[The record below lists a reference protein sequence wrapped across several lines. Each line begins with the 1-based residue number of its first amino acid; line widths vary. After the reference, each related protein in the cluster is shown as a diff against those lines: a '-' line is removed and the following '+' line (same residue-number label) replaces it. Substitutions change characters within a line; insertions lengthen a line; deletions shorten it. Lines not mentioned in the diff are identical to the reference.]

1 MRLPAIAYF
10 AIGGFAMF
18 FGLFFV
24 VFLRDVPE
32 LLYLCGPVTII
43 PGTIAIVLGVMQ
55 WRREQ
60 VVIEFANW
68 AKSQRRIKMDVMAQ
82 RIGKTRFET
91 EKLLGEALDDG
102 LVKGVI
108 DRSADEFVVQD
119 RGAVLCS
126 STGIVPGLLVLLLGL
141 RAREEEKTLVACSA
155 WIKTYRRIPLNDLA
169 KNMGKTRFET
179 EQVLA
184 AAVERRLVE
193 GIVDRTTDEFV
204 VKESIGQQIF
214 VDQCPHCGAAIHR
227 WFLPEDRLICSHC
240 NQPILAYA
248 AASTKSGSS

>member
-1 MRLPAIAYF
+1 MPPASQLMRLPAIAYF

-119 RGAVLCS
+119 RDAGQEHFVGECPNCGGNVDMWYFPEERVTCPYCKRAVTAL
-126 STGIVPGLLVLLLGL
+126 
-141 RAREEEKTLVACSA
+141 ASA
-155 WIKTYRRIPLNDLA
+155 
-169 KNMGKTRFET
+169 
-179 EQVLA
+179 
-184 AAVERRLVE
+184 
-193 GIVDRTTDEFV
+193 
-204 VKESIGQQIF
+204 
-214 VDQCPHCGAAIHR
+214 
-227 WFLPEDRLICSHC
+227 
-240 NQPILAYA
+240 
-248 AASTKSGSS
+248 